1 LQANCTRRLPADEED
16 QGIVTRQARIGIIGA
31 GFWSAYFYLPY
42 LRDAPDAIC
51 VGVVRRNE
59 EALAALRR
67 GFQLDVAST
76 DVDELL
82 AAGCDGIIVASG
94 HSMHREHAIRALE
107 AGCHV
112 LIEKPMTVTL
122 DDARATERAAH
133 ETGRTLT
140 VAHGYNYQP
149 MSTWAID
156 LVASG
161 ELGRPRHLTALMGS
175 ALVGLFSGTEGYGDV
190 EVGGYRFSASPDT
203 WAVADQGGGYLY
215 GQTSHQLGLTLAL
228 VPAPPTSVF
237 ARLGRLQNGC
247 DIDVSLSV
255 EFADGSLATISGNG
269 RMPWGVRTPMSI
281 FLETDRAIMSLDF
294 TNEVARA
301 WADDDRE
308 HELPDPDS
316 IDQGYAARGFP
327 PTHEYPVPPGEG
339 LYSCEG
345 PARMLIDRCL
355 DRPVIDRA
363 PGELGVRAVAIMEA
377 AVESARRGA
386 AVETGLGA

>member
-1 LQANCTRRLPADEED
+1 
-16 QGIVTRQARIGIIGA
+16 VRQARIGIIGA
-31 GFWSAYFYLPY
+31 GFWSAYFYLPF
-42 LRDAPDAIC
+42 LRDAPDAVC

-59 EALAALRR
+59 QALAALKR
-67 GFQLDVAST
+67 GFELEVAST
-76 DVDELL
+76 EVGELL

-94 HSMHREHAIRALE
+94 HSMHREHAVAALE

-122 DDARATERAAH
+122 ADAQAA
-133 ETGRTLT
+133 EQAAQRTGRTLT

-149 MSTWAID
+149 MATWAID

-161 ELGRPRHLTALMGS
+161 DLGRPRHLTALMGS

-190 EVGGYRFSASPDT
+190 EVGGYTFSASPDT

-215 GQTSHQLGLTLAL
+215 GQTSHQLGLALAL
-228 VPAPPTSVF
+228 LPTTPTSVF
-237 ARLGRLQNGC
+237 ARLGRLENGC

-281 FLETDRAIMSLDF
+281 FLETDAAIMSLDF
-294 TNEVARA
+294 TNEIARA
-301 WADDDRE
+301 WRDDERE

-316 IDQGYAARGFP
+316 VDRGYAARGFP
-327 PTHEYPVPPGEG
+327 PTHEFPVPPGEG
-339 LYSCEG
+339 LYTCEG

-355 DRPVIDRA
+355 DRSPRDRA

-377 AVESARRGA
+377 AVESARRGTSVA
-386 AVETGLGA
+386 TGLVV

>member
-1 LQANCTRRLPADEED
+1 MA
-16 QGIVTRQARIGIIGA
+16 RQARIGIIGA

-42 LRDAPDAIC
+42 LRDAPDAVC
-51 VGVVRRNE
+51 VGVVRRNT
-59 EALAALRR
+59 EALAALKR
-67 GFQLDVAST
+67 GFDLEVAT
-76 DVDELL
+76 TEVDELL

-94 HSMHREHAIRALE
+94 HSMHREHAIAALE

-122 DDARATERAAH
+122 DDAQAVERVAR

-161 ELGRPRHLTALMGS
+161 ALGRPRHLTALMGS

-190 EVGGYRFSASPDT
+190 EVGGYTFEASPST

-215 GQTSHQLGLTLAL
+215 GQTSHQLGLALAL
-228 VPAPPTSVF
+228 LPTAPASVF
-237 ARLGRLQNGC
+237 ARLGRLENGC

-281 FLETDRAIMSLDF
+281 FLETDSAIMSLDF
-294 TNEVARA
+294 TNEFARA

-316 IDQGYAARGFP
+316 VEQGYAARGFA

-345 PARMLIDRCL
+345 PARMLIERCL
-355 DRPVIDRA
+355 DQPTLDRA

-386 AVETGLGA
+386 AVETGLVR

>member
-1 LQANCTRRLPADEED
+1 
-16 QGIVTRQARIGIIGA
+16 VTRQARIGIIGA

-42 LRDAPDAIC
+42 FRAAPDAVC

-59 EALAALRR
+59 EALAALKR
-67 GFQLDVAST
+67 GFDLDVAT
-76 DVDELL
+76 TEVDELL

-122 DDARATERAAH
+122 ADAQAVEAAAV
-133 ETGRTLT
+133 EAGKTLT
-140 VAHGYNYQP
+140 VAHGYNYMP

-161 ELGRPRHLTALMGS
+161 ELGRPHHLTALMGS
-175 ALVGLFSGTEGYGDV
+175 SLVGLFSGVDGYGDV
-190 EVGGYRFSASPDT
+190 EVGGYTFEASPST

-215 GQTSHQLGLTLAL
+215 GQTSHQLGMALAL
-228 VPAPPTSVF
+228 VPSAPASVF
-237 ARLGRLQNGC
+237 ARLGRLENGC

-255 EFADGSLATISGNG
+255 EFEDGTLATISGNG
-269 RMPWGVRTPMSI
+269 RVPWGVRTPMSI
-281 FLETDRAIMSLDF
+281 FLETEAAVMSIDY
-294 TNEVARA
+294 TNEFARA
-301 WADDDRE
+301 WAEDDRE
-308 HELPDPDS
+308 RQLPDPDS
-316 IDQGYAARGFP
+316 VDRGYALRGFP
-327 PTHEYPVPPGEG
+327 PTHEFEVEPGEG
-339 LYSCEG
+339 LYTCEG
-345 PARMLIDRCL
+345 PARMLIERCL
-355 DRPVIDRA
+355 DQPTLDRA

-386 AVETGLGA
+386 AVETGLVR

>member
-1 LQANCTRRLPADEED
+1 M
-16 QGIVTRQARIGIIGA
+16 TRQARIGIIGA

-42 LRDAPDAIC
+42 LRAAEDAVC

-59 EALAALRR
+59 EALAALKR
-67 GFQLDVAST
+67 GFDLDVAT
-76 DVDELL
+76 TEVDELL

-94 HSMHREHAIRALE
+94 HSMHRAHAITALE

-122 DDARATERAAH
+122 ADAQAVERAAA
-133 ETGRTLT
+133 TADRTLT
-140 VAHGYNYQP
+140 VAHGYNYMP

-175 ALVGLFSGTEGYGDV
+175 SLVGLFSGLDGYGDV
-190 EVGGYRFSASPDT
+190 EVGGYTFAASPDT

-215 GQTSHQLGLTLAL
+215 GQTSHQLGLAL
-228 VPAPPTSVF
+228 SLLPSTPTSVF
-237 ARLGRLQNGC
+237 ARLLRLDNGC

-269 RMPWGVRTPMSI
+269 RVPWGVRTPMSI
-281 FLETDRAIMSLDF
+281 FLETDSAVLSIDY
-294 TNEVARA
+294 TNEFARA
-301 WADDDRE
+301 WAADDRE

-316 IDQGYAARGFP
+316 VDRGYALRGFP
-327 PTHEYPVPPGEG
+327 PTHEFAVAPGEG
-339 LYSCEG
+339 LYTCEG

-355 DRPVIDRA
+355 ERPAPDRA
-363 PGELGVRAVAIMEA
+363 PGALGVRAVAIMEA

-386 AVETGLGA
+386 AVATGLAG

>member
-1 LQANCTRRLPADEED
+1 MTRE
-16 QGIVTRQARIGIIGA
+16 ARIGIIGA

-42 LRDAPDAIC
+42 LRSAPDAVC
-51 VGVVRRNE
+51 VGVVRRNQ
-59 EALAALRR
+59 EALAALKR
-67 GFQLDVAST
+67 GFDLDVAT
-76 DVDELL
+76 AEVDELL

-122 DDARATERAAH
+122 DDAQAVERAAIAA
-133 ETGRTLT
+133 GRTLT
-140 VAHGYNYQP
+140 VAHGYNYMP

-161 ELGRPRHLTALMGS
+161 ELGRTRHLTALMGS
-175 ALVGLFSGTEGYGDV
+175 SLVGLFSGQDGYGDV
-190 EVGGYRFSASPDT
+190 EVAGYTFEASPST

-215 GQTSHQLGLTLAL
+215 GQTSHQLGMALAL
-228 VPAPPTSVF
+228 IPSTPASVF
-237 ARLGRLQNGC
+237 ARLGRLENGC

-269 RMPWGVRTPMSI
+269 RVPWGVRTPMSL
-281 FLETDRAIMSLDF
+281 FLETESAVLSVDY
-294 TNEVARA
+294 TNEFARA
-301 WADDDRE
+301 WAADDRE

-316 IDQGYAARGFP
+316 VDRGYALRGFP
-327 PTHEYPVPPGEG
+327 PTHEFPVEPGEG
-339 LYSCEG
+339 LYTCEG

-363 PGELGVRAVAIMEA
+363 PGELGVRAVAIMQA
-377 AVESARRGA
+377 AVQSARRGA

>member
-1 LQANCTRRLPADEED
+1 
-16 QGIVTRQARIGIIGA
+16 VRQARIGIIGA

-42 LRDAPDAIC
+42 LRDAPDAVC

-67 GFQLDVAST
+67 GFELEVAST
-76 DVDELL
+76 EVGDLL

-94 HSMHREHAIRALE
+94 HSMHREHAVAALE

-122 DDARATERAAH
+122 ADAQAA
-133 ETGRTLT
+133 EQTAQRTGRTLT

-149 MSTWAID
+149 MATWAID

-161 ELGRPRHLTALMGS
+161 DLGRPRHLTALMGS

-190 EVGGYRFSASPDT
+190 EVGGYTFSASPET

-215 GQTSHQLGLTLAL
+215 GQTSHQLGLALAML
-228 VPAPPTSVF
+228 PTTPTSVF
-237 ARLGRLQNGC
+237 ARLGRLENGC
-247 DIDVSLSV
+247 DIDVSLSI

-281 FLETDRAIMSLDF
+281 FLETDSAIMSLDF
-294 TNEVARA
+294 TNEIARA
-301 WADDDRE
+301 WADDERE

-316 IDQGYAARGFP
+316 VDRGYAARGFP
-327 PTHEYPVPPGEG
+327 PTHEFPVPPGEG
-339 LYSCEG
+339 LYTCEG

-355 DRPVIDRA
+355 DRSPRDRA

-377 AVESARRGA
+377 AVESARRGTSVA
-386 AVETGLGA
+386 TGLVV

>member
-1 LQANCTRRLPADEED
+1 
-16 QGIVTRQARIGIIGA
+16 VTGQARIGIIGA

-42 LRDAPDAIC
+42 LRDAPDAVC

-59 EALAALRR
+59 QALAALKR
-67 GFQLDVAST
+67 GFDLEVAST
-76 DVDELL
+76 EVGDLL

-94 HSMHREHAIRALE
+94 HSMHREHAVAALE

-122 DDARATERAAH
+122 ADAQAAEQAAQRA
-133 ETGRTLT
+133 GRTLT

-149 MSTWAID
+149 MATWAID

-161 ELGRPRHLTALMGS
+161 DLGRPRHLTALMGS

-190 EVGGYRFSASPDT
+190 EVGGYTFSASPDT

-215 GQTSHQLGLTLAL
+215 GQTSHQLGLALAML
-228 VPAPPTSVF
+228 PTTPTSVF
-237 ARLGRLQNGC
+237 ARLGRLENGC

-255 EFADGSLATISGNG
+255 EFEDGTLATISGNG
-269 RMPWGVRTPMSI
+269 RVPWGVRTPMSL
-281 FLETDRAIMSLDF
+281 FLETESAVMSVDY
-294 TNEVARA
+294 TNELARA
-301 WADDDRE
+301 WLADDRE

-316 IDQGYAARGFP
+316 VDRGYALRGFP
-327 PTHEYPVPPGEG
+327 PTHEFSVDPGEG
-339 LYSCEG
+339 LYTCEG

-355 DRPVIDRA
+355 ERPTLDRA

-377 AVESARRGA
+377 AVESAQRGA
-386 AVETGLGA
+386 EVETGLAR

>member
-1 LQANCTRRLPADEED
+1 
-16 QGIVTRQARIGIIGA
+16 VRQARIGIIGA

-42 LRDAPDAIC
+42 LRDAPDAVC

-59 EALAALRR
+59 QALAALKR
-67 GFQLDVAST
+67 GFDLEVAST
-76 DVDELL
+76 EVGDLL

-94 HSMHREHAIRALE
+94 HSMHREHAVAALE

-122 DDARATERAAH
+122 ADAQAAEQAAQRA
-133 ETGRTLT
+133 GRTLT

-149 MSTWAID
+149 MATWAID

-161 ELGRPRHLTALMGS
+161 DLGRPRHLTALMGS

-190 EVGGYRFSASPDT
+190 EVGGYTFSASPDT

-215 GQTSHQLGLTLAL
+215 GQTSHQLGLALAML
-228 VPAPPTSVF
+228 PTTPTSVF
-237 ARLGRLQNGC
+237 ARLGRLENGC

-255 EFADGSLATISGNG
+255 EFEDGTLATISGNG
-269 RMPWGVRTPMSI
+269 RVPWGVRTPMSL
-281 FLETDRAIMSLDF
+281 FLETESAVMSVDY
-294 TNEVARA
+294 TNELARA
-301 WADDDRE
+301 WLADDRE
-308 HELPDPDS
+308 HELPNPDS
-316 IDQGYAARGFP
+316 VDRGYALRGFP
-327 PTHEYPVPPGEG
+327 PTHEFSVDPGEG
-339 LYSCEG
+339 LYTCEG

-355 DRPVIDRA
+355 ERPTLDRA

-377 AVESARRGA
+377 AVESAQRGA
-386 AVETGLGA
+386 EVETGLAR

>member
-1 LQANCTRRLPADEED
+1 
-16 QGIVTRQARIGIIGA
+16 VRQARIGIIGA

-42 LRDAPDAIC
+42 LRDAPDAVC

-59 EALAALRR
+59 QALAALKR
-67 GFQLDVAST
+67 GFDPEVAST
-76 DVDELL
+76 EVGDLL

-94 HSMHREHAIRALE
+94 HSMHREHAVAALE

-122 DDARATERAAH
+122 ADAQAAEQAAQRA
-133 ETGRTLT
+133 GRTLT

-149 MSTWAID
+149 MATWAID

-161 ELGRPRHLTALMGS
+161 DLGRPRHLTALMGS

-190 EVGGYRFSASPDT
+190 EVGGYTFSASPDT

-215 GQTSHQLGLTLAL
+215 GQTSHQLGLALAML
-228 VPAPPTSVF
+228 PTTPTSVF
-237 ARLGRLQNGC
+237 ARLGRLENGC

-281 FLETDRAIMSLDF
+281 FLETDSAIMSLDF
-294 TNEVARA
+294 TNEIARA

-316 IDQGYAARGFP
+316 VDRGYAARGFP
-327 PTHEYPVPPGEG
+327 PTHEFPVPPGEG
-339 LYSCEG
+339 LYTCEG

-355 DRPVIDRA
+355 DRSPRDRA

-377 AVESARRGA
+377 AVESARQGT
-386 AVETGLGA
+386 AVATGLVV